1 MARTLVWVHSR
12 LRRTDFR
19 PAPTRIF
26 FFRAHW
32 SRQPTGQLKRT
43 RPLTSFSTRS
53 WSRDLPTRSR
63 SWSRDSPNIYCDSSF
78 EFLKFT
84 SRAYWYRLLCYK
96 HQSTSQLTFNRQ
108 FFLHIAT
115 ALFTTYVYCD
125 TSLSLMDPAF
135 VGGSGVCGIAEF
147 CAFTC

>member
-1 MARTLVWVHSR
+1 MHSR

-53 WSRDLPTRSR
+53 WSRDLP
-63 SWSRDSPNIYCDSSF
+63 NVYCDSSF

-84 SRAYWYRLLCYK
+84 SRAHWYRLLCYK

-135 VGGSGVCGIAEF
+135 VVGSGVCGIAEF
-147 CAFTC
+147 CAFAC